1 MSSHTAALEGIV
13 AIPITPFSEGRVD
26 DDAYRII
33 LDRILDAGVTTLTP
47 NGNTGEFYA
56 LTAEERRAVMEA
68 CAEHTRGRATLVAGV
83 GFDTATAIADARHAA
98 EHGAEFIMIHQP
110 VHPYVSREGWIQYHA
125 AIADAVP
132 ELGVVLYV
140 KTPRVDGS
148 MIRELVDRSPNV
160 VGVKYALPDPVLF
173 AAVRESAPEIVWI
186 AGLAEPYALSYFA
199 HGATGFTSGLVNV
212 LPELSVALLTALRT
226 GDFAVAREL
235 ESRIAEFE
243 RLRGADGSAD
253 NVSIVKEALAQ
264 LGVVARDVRPP
275 SSPVSEAAA
284 ARVGAILDD
293 WARDFDLAAGTAEV
307 AGAAR

>member
-1 MSSHTAALEGIV
+1 MSSTKGALEGIV

-26 DDAYRII
+26 GDAYRTI

-68 CAEHTRGRATLVAGV
+68 CGEHTRARATLVAGV
-83 GFDTATAIADARHAA
+83 GFDTATAIADAKHAA
-98 EHGAEFIMIHQP
+98 QHGAEFIMIHQP
-110 VHPYVSREGWIQYHA
+110 VHPYVSRDGWIRYHA
-125 AIADAVP
+125 DIADAVP
-132 ELGVVLYV
+132 DLGVVLYV
-140 KTPRVDGS
+140 KNPRVDGS

-173 AAVRESAPEIVWI
+173 AAVRSHAPEIVWI

-212 LPELSVALLTALRT
+212 LPRLSVDLLGALRA
-226 GDFAVAREL
+226 GDFATARDL
-235 ESRIAEFE
+235 EARIAEFE
-243 RLRGADGSAD
+243 RLRGAGASAD

-264 LGVVARDVRPP
+264 LGVIERDVRPP
-275 SSPVSEAAA
+275 SSPVSGAAA
-284 ARVGAILDD
+284 ERVSAILDD
-293 WARDFDLAAGTAEV
+293 WARDYDLEAGS
-307 AGAAR
+307 AR